1 MSLTWFIAHRLYD
14 GGNRTR
20 KASRTAILIATAG
33 VALGIAVM
41 ILSVSVAL
49 GFKREVQQK
58 IIGIGNHIVVQNF
71 QSSFSDDYRPVAIT
85 DSLVSV
91 IESIPDVTHVQR
103 FCMKSGMLKT
113 NESFQG
119 VAFRGIDENYD
130 LRFLRSVLVDGT
142 IDEPFSGSESSGR
155 LVISQRLAR
164 QLHLSVGDKVY
175 AYFFEET
182 LRARSFKVQAIYAT
196 NLSEYDN
203 RLVFCDY
210 YTCHQLLRFES
221 DQSSGAEVS
230 VSDMDHLSSVSE
242 AIAKRINH
250 KQDNYGQ
257 NYTSPTIKE
266 LYPHIFAWLDLLD
279 LNVVIILALMI
290 AVACF
295 TTVSGLLIIILE
307 RTQFIGIMK
316 ALGSTNKRLR
326 HIFIYFAMLIVGRGM
341 LVGNLLGIGFC
352 LIQNKFGLIHLD
364 ASTYYVDAVPV
375 DLSWTWILFI
385 NIVTFFI
392 ATLALVLPSFLVS
405 RILPARSIR
414 FE

>member
-1 MSLTWFIAHRLYD
+1 MFSWFIAHRLYD

-20 KASRTAILIATAG
+20 RASRTAILIATAG

-49 GFKREVQQK
+49 GFKQEVQHK
-58 IIGIGNHIVVQNF
+58 IVGIGNHIVVQNY
-71 QSSFSDDYRPVAIT
+71 QSSFSDDYRPIAIT
-85 DSLVSV
+85 DSLVSE
-91 IESIPDVTHVQR
+91 IERIPEVTHVQR

-119 VAFRGIDENYD
+119 VVFRGIDEHYD
-130 LRFLRSVLVDGT
+130 LGFLRSVLVDGT
-142 IDEPFSGSESSGR
+142 IEKPFSGSKSSGQ
-155 LVISQRLAR
+155 LVISERLAR

-221 DQSSGAEVS
+221 DQSSGAEVTVSDMNYLAS
-230 VSDMDHLSSVSE
+230 VSD
-242 AIAKRINH
+242 AIARKINH
-250 KQDNYGQ
+250 KQDPYGQ

-266 LYPHIFAWLDLLD
+266 QYPHIFAWLDLLD
-279 LNVVIILALMI
+279 LNVIIILALMI

-316 ALGSTNKRLR
+316 ALGSTNKSLR
-326 HIFIYFAMLIVGRGM
+326 QIFIYFAMLIVGRGM
-341 LVGNLLGIGFC
+341 IVGNLLGIGFC
-352 LIQNKFGLIHLD
+352 LIQKHFGLIHLD
-364 ASTYYVDAVPV
+364 ASTYYVNAVPIE
-375 DLSWTWILFI
+375 LSWKWILFI
-385 NIVTFFI
+385 NVATFVI

-405 RILPARSIR
+405 RIRPARSIR

>member
-1 MSLTWFIAHRLYD
+1 MFSWFIAHRLYD
-14 GGNRTR
+14 GGNRAR
-20 KASRTAILIATAG
+20 RASRTAILIATAG

-49 GFKREVQQK
+49 GFKREVQHK
-58 IIGIGNHIVVQNF
+58 IVGIGNHIVVQNY
-71 QSSFSDDYRPVAIT
+71 QSSFSDDYRPIAIT
-85 DSLVSV
+85 DSLVS
-91 IESIPDVTHVQR
+91 ELERIPEVTHVQR

-119 VAFRGIDENYD
+119 VVFRGIDEHYD
-130 LRFLRSVLVDGT
+130 LGFLRSVLVEGS
-142 IDEPFSGSESSGR
+142 IEKPFSGSESSGQ
-155 LVISQRLAR
+155 LVISERLAR

-221 DQSSGAEVS
+221 DQSSGAEVTVSDMNHLAS
-230 VSDMDHLSSVSE
+230 VSD
-242 AIAKRINH
+242 AIARKINH
-250 KQDNYGQ
+250 KQDPYGQ

-266 LYPHIFAWLDLLD
+266 QYPHIFAWLDLLD
-279 LNVVIILALMI
+279 LNVIIILALMI

-316 ALGSTNKRLR
+316 ALGSTNKSLR
-326 HIFIYFAMLIVGRGM
+326 QIFIYFAMLIVGRGM
-341 LVGNLLGIGFC
+341 IVGNLLGIGFC
-352 LIQNKFGLIHLD
+352 LIQKHFGLIHLD
-364 ASTYYVDAVPV
+364 ASTYYVDTVPIE
-375 DLSWTWILFI
+375 LSWKWILFI
-385 NIVTFFI
+385 NVATFVI

-405 RILPARSIR
+405 RIRPARSIR

>member
-1 MSLTWFIAHRLYD
+1 MFSWFIAHRLYD

-20 KASRTAILIATAG
+20 RASRTAIHIATAG

-49 GFKREVQQK
+49 GFKQEVQHK
-58 IIGIGNHIVVQNF
+58 IVGIGNHIVVQNY
-71 QSSFSDDYRPVAIT
+71 QSSFSDDYRPIAIT
-85 DSLVSV
+85 DSLVS
-91 IESIPDVTHVQR
+91 ELERIPEVTHVQR

-119 VAFRGIDENYD
+119 VVFRGIDEHYD
-130 LRFLRSVLVDGT
+130 LGFLRSVLVEGS
-142 IDEPFSGSESSGR
+142 IEKPFSGSKSSGQ
-155 LVISQRLAR
+155 LVISERLAR

-221 DQSSGAEVS
+221 DQSSGAEVTVSDMNYLAS
-230 VSDMDHLSSVSE
+230 VSD
-242 AIAKRINH
+242 AIARKINH
-250 KQDNYGQ
+250 KQDPYGQ

-266 LYPHIFAWLDLLD
+266 QYPHIFAWLDLLD
-279 LNVVIILALMI
+279 LNVIIILALMI

-316 ALGSTNKRLR
+316 ALGSTNKSLR
-326 HIFIYFAMLIVGRGM
+326 QIFIYFAMLIVGRGM
-341 LVGNLLGIGFC
+341 IVGNLLGIGFC
-352 LIQNKFGLIHLD
+352 LIQKHFGLIHLD
-364 ASTYYVDAVPV
+364 ASTYYVDAVPIE
-375 DLSWTWILFI
+375 LSWKWILFI
-385 NIVTFFI
+385 NVATFVI

-405 RILPARSIR
+405 RIRPARSIR

>member
-20 KASRTAILIATAG
+20 KASRTAIIIATAG

-49 GFKREVQQK
+49 GFKREVQKK
-58 IIGIGNHIVVQNF
+58 IVGIGNHIVVQNYK
-71 QSSFSDDYRPVAIT
+71 SSFSDDYQPIEIS
-85 DSLVSV
+85 DSLISV
-91 IESIPDVTHVQR
+91 IQSIPEVTHVQR
-103 FCMKSGMLKT
+103 FCVKSGMLKT

-119 VAFRGIDENYD
+119 VAFRGIDEEYNLD
-130 LRFLRSVLVDGT
+130 FLRSILVDGL
-142 IDEPFSGSESSGR
+142 IDKPFSSKESSGR
-155 LVISQRLAR
+155 LIISERLAR
-164 QLHLSVGDKVY
+164 QLHLNVGDRVY
-175 AYFFEET
+175 AYFFEEN

-210 YTCHQLLRFES
+210 YNCHQLLRFED

-230 VSDMDHLSSVSE
+230 ISDMEQLSMVSD
-242 AIAKRINH
+242 AIAGKINH
-250 KQDNYGQ
+250 KQDKYGQ

-279 LNVVIILALMI
+279 LNVIIILALMI

-326 HIFIYFAMLIVGRGM
+326 HIFIYFAILIIGRGM

-352 LIQNKFGLIHLD
+352 LLQNRFGLIRLD

-375 DLSWTWILFI
+375 EISWKWILFI
-385 NIVTFFI
+385 NIVTFLI
-392 ATLALVLPSFLVS
+392 ATLALVIPSFLVS
-405 RILPARSIR
+405 RIRPARSIR

>member
-1 MSLTWFIAHRLYD
+1 MFSWFIAHRLYD

-20 KASRTAILIATAG
+20 RASRTAILIATAG

-49 GFKREVQQK
+49 GFKQEVQHK
-58 IIGIGNHIVVQNF
+58 IVGIGNHIVVQNY
-71 QSSFSDDYRPVAIT
+71 QSSFSDDYRPIAIT
-85 DSLVSV
+85 DSLVS
-91 IESIPDVTHVQR
+91 ELERIPEVTHVQR

-119 VAFRGIDENYD
+119 VVFRGIDEHYD
-130 LRFLRSVLVDGT
+130 LGFLRSVLVEGS
-142 IDEPFSGSESSGR
+142 IEKPFSGSKSSGQ
-155 LVISQRLAR
+155 LVISERLAR
-164 QLHLSVGDKVY
+164 QLHLNVGDKVY

-221 DQSSGAEVS
+221 DQSSGAEVTVSDMNHLAS
-230 VSDMDHLSSVSE
+230 VSD
-242 AIAKRINH
+242 AIARKINH
-250 KQDNYGQ
+250 KQDSYGQ

-266 LYPHIFAWLDLLD
+266 QYPHIFAWLDLLD
-279 LNVVIILALMI
+279 LNVIIILALMI

-316 ALGSTNKRLR
+316 ALGSTNKSLR
-326 HIFIYFAMLIVGRGM
+326 QIFIYFAMLIVGRGM
-341 LVGNLLGIGFC
+341 IVGNLLGIGFC
-352 LIQNKFGLIHLD
+352 LIQKHFGLIHLD
-364 ASTYYVDAVPV
+364 ASTYYVDAVPIE
-375 DLSWTWILFI
+375 LSWKWILFI
-385 NIVTFFI
+385 NVATFVI

-405 RILPARSIR
+405 RIRPARSIR

>member
-1 MSLTWFIAHRLYD
+1 
-14 GGNRTR
+14 
-20 KASRTAILIATAG
+20 
-33 VALGIAVM
+33 M

-49 GFKREVQQK
+49 GFKQEVQHK
-58 IIGIGNHIVVQNF
+58 IVGIGNHIVVQNY
-71 QSSFSDDYRPVAIT
+71 QSSFSDDYRPIAIT
-85 DSLVSV
+85 DSLVS
-91 IESIPDVTHVQR
+91 ELERIPEVTHVQR

-119 VAFRGIDENYD
+119 VVFRGIDEHYD
-130 LRFLRSVLVDGT
+130 LGFLRSVLVEGS
-142 IDEPFSGSESSGR
+142 IEKPFSGSKSSGQ
-155 LVISQRLAR
+155 LVISERLAR

-221 DQSSGAEVS
+221 DQSSGAEVTVSDMNHLAS
-230 VSDMDHLSSVSE
+230 VSD
-242 AIAKRINH
+242 AIARKINH
-250 KQDNYGQ
+250 KQDPYGQ

-266 LYPHIFAWLDLLD
+266 QYPHIFAWLDLLD
-279 LNVVIILALMI
+279 LNVIIILALMI

-316 ALGSTNKRLR
+316 ALGSTNKSLR
-326 HIFIYFAMLIVGRGM
+326 QIFIYFAMLIVGRGM
-341 LVGNLLGIGFC
+341 IVGNLLGIGFC
-352 LIQNKFGLIHLD
+352 LIQKHFGLIHLD
-364 ASTYYVDAVPV
+364 ASTYYVDAVPIE
-375 DLSWTWILFI
+375 LSWKWILFI
-385 NIVTFFI
+385 NVATFVI

-405 RILPARSIR
+405 RIRPARSIR

>member
-1 MSLTWFIAHRLYD
+1 MFSWFIAHRLYD

-20 KASRTAILIATAG
+20 RASRTAILIATAG

-49 GFKREVQQK
+49 GFKQEVQHK
-58 IIGIGNHIVVQNF
+58 IVGIGNHIVVQNY
-71 QSSFSDDYRPVAIT
+71 QSSFSDDYRPIAIT
-85 DSLVSV
+85 DSLVS
-91 IESIPDVTHVQR
+91 ELERIPEVTHVQR

-119 VAFRGIDENYD
+119 VVFRGIDEHYD
-130 LRFLRSVLVDGT
+130 LGFLRSVLVEGS
-142 IDEPFSGSESSGR
+142 IEKPFSGSKSSGQ
-155 LVISQRLAR
+155 LVISERLAR
-164 QLHLSVGDKVY
+164 QLHLNVGDKVY

-221 DQSSGAEVS
+221 DQSSGAEVTVSDMNHLAS
-230 VSDMDHLSSVSE
+230 VSD
-242 AIAKRINH
+242 AIARKINH
-250 KQDNYGQ
+250 KQDSYGQ

-266 LYPHIFAWLDLLD
+266 QYPHIFAWLDLLD
-279 LNVVIILALMI
+279 LNVIIILALMI

-316 ALGSTNKRLR
+316 ALGSTNKSQR

-341 LVGNLLGIGFC
+341 IVGNLLGIGFC
-352 LIQNKFGLIHLD
+352 LIQKHFGLIHLD
-364 ASTYYVDAVPV
+364 ASTYYVDAVPIE
-375 DLSWTWILFI
+375 LSWKWILFI
-385 NIVTFFI
+385 NVATFVI

-405 RILPARSIR
+405 RIRPARSIR

>member
-1 MSLTWFIAHRLYD
+1 MFSWFIAHRLYD

-20 KASRTAILIATAG
+20 RASRTAILIATAG

-49 GFKREVQQK
+49 GFKREVQHK
-58 IIGIGNHIVVQNF
+58 IVGIGNHIVVQNY
-71 QSSFSDDYRPVAIT
+71 QSSFSDDYRPIAIT
-85 DSLVSV
+85 DSLVS
-91 IESIPDVTHVQR
+91 ELERIPEVTHVQR

-119 VAFRGIDENYD
+119 VVFRGIDEHYD
-130 LRFLRSVLVDGT
+130 LGFLRSVLVDGS
-142 IDEPFSGSESSGR
+142 IEKPFSGSESSGQ
-155 LVISQRLAR
+155 LVISERLAR

-221 DQSSGAEVS
+221 DQSSGAEVTVSDMNHLAS
-230 VSDMDHLSSVSE
+230 VSD
-242 AIAKRINH
+242 AIARKINH
-250 KQDNYGQ
+250 KQDPYGQ

-266 LYPHIFAWLDLLD
+266 QYPHIFAWLDLLD
-279 LNVVIILALMI
+279 LNVIIILALMI

-316 ALGSTNKRLR
+316 ALGSTNKSLR
-326 HIFIYFAMLIVGRGM
+326 QIFIYFAMLIVGRGM
-341 LVGNLLGIGFC
+341 IVGNLLGIGFC
-352 LIQNKFGLIHLD
+352 LIQKQFGLIHLD
-364 ASTYYVDAVPV
+364 ASTYYVDAVPIE
-375 DLSWTWILFI
+375 LSWKWILFI
-385 NIVTFFI
+385 NVATFVI

-405 RILPARSIR
+405 RIRPARSIR